1 MILVTGGTGHLGAHL
16 LYQLVQKNKPVRAIF
31 RNQSQLEN
39 TRKIF
44 ALYESDPEG
53 LLRKIE
59 WIPGDVTDYFSVLE
73 ALQDISVVY
82 HAAGVVS
89 FNNRDIKRLEE
100 VNSKGTANIVNGCLE
115 MGVIRLCHVSTI
127 ATLGE
132 TASQMIKTEDLI
144 WNQGDAASA
153 YAKSKFRGEMEV
165 WRGIHEGLN
174 AVIVNP
180 SVIIGPGMWMGPGK
194 NILESVSKGFKF
206 YPPGSSGY
214 IDVRDVA
221 QMMILLTEGETKA
234 ERFILNSENISHKTI
249 MDLIA
254 EQMNTRKPFIQV
266 THGLARMALWIEN
279 MRAFYMGTC
288 PRISLDTLEIAFENL
303 AYSNEKIKKLTG
315 VEFISI
321 ADSIALTVKLY
332 REQRI

>member
-16 LYQLVQKNKPVRAIF
+16 LYQLVQKNKPVRALF
-31 RNQSQLEN
+31 RNQLQLEN

-44 ALYESDPEG
+44 ALYEPEPEN
-53 LLRKIE
+53 LLSKIE
-59 WIPGDVTDYFSVLE
+59 WISGDVTDYFSVLE
-73 ALQDISVVY
+73 ALKDISVVY
-82 HAAGVVS
+82 HTAGVVS
-89 FNNRDIKRLEE
+89 FNNRDNKRLEE

-115 MGVIRLCHVSTI
+115 MGVGRLCHVSTI

-132 TASQMIKTEDLI
+132 TATQMNKNEDLI
-144 WNQGDAASA
+144 WNQGESASA

-165 WRGIHEGLN
+165 WRGIYEGLN

-206 YPPGSSGY
+206 YPPGSTGY

-221 QMMILLTEGETKA
+221 KIMILLAEGETKG
-234 ERFILNSENISHKTI
+234 ERFILNSENVSYKSI

-254 EQMNTRKPFIQV
+254 EQMNTRKPTKEV
-266 THGLARMALWIEN
+266 TQGMARMALLIEK
-279 MRAFYMGTC
+279 MRAFFTGTL
-288 PRISLDTLEIAFENL
+288 PRISLNTLEIAFENL
-303 AYSNEKIKKLTG
+303 AYSNEKIKKNPG
-315 VEFISI
+315 VHFISV

-332 REQRI
+332 REQRS